1 METYLI
7 MGYGLF
13 GQKAAYKLNKFSP
26 AAKIIV
32 VEPDVLAA
40 RKASAA
46 GFQVY
51 RENAVGFMLKM
62 SAREAARWWIIPA
75 LPIHLAY
82 EWLVASLQKEK
93 EVLKIPVP
101 RGLDLGLPL
110 QVRGKQGS
118 LYLSFANFICPEDC
132 PEPDK
137 YCTQTKLPRKKPLY
151 RLLEEVRFENYQSL
165 VITSQQLAPGT
176 GGYTFQTLL
185 TIKEKLLS
193 VSGYYLISTSCK
205 CNAVTDAFCVSD

>member
-13 GQKAAYKLNKFSP
+13 GQKAAYKLNKFS
-26 AAKIIV
+26 ATAKIIV
-32 VEPDVLAA
+32 VESDALAA
-40 RKASAA
+40 EKASLD

-51 RENAVGFMLKM
+51 QENALGFMLKM
-62 SAREAARWWIIPA
+62 SARKAAHWWIVPA
-75 LPIHLAY
+75 LPVHLAY
-82 EWLVASLQKEK
+82 EWLVASLEKEK

-101 RGLDLGLPL
+101 RGLDLSLPL
-110 QVRGKQGS
+110 QVRSKQGS
-118 LYLSFANFICPEDC
+118 LYLSLANFICPEDC

-151 RLLEEVRFENYQSL
+151 RLLEEIQFESYLSL

-185 TIKEKLLS
+185 STKKKLLS